1 MPPTLV
7 RFTRSLAFI
16 GVHAAL
22 SYGDSWFAGAALRAA
37 VTVPTKPL
45 VGLHVT
51 QEQDVLPRESL
62 PQVWLEVDGLSGGPL
77 FEAFYRLCLVD
88 GDIVG
93 FRVSG
98 NLLYKGNRISLL
110 E

>member
-1 MPPTLV
+1 VIEAPLTECFGWLPLLAAIADRVYRGQRLAILAVQELAHRLPPSLV

-45 VGLHVT
+45 VGLM
-51 QEQDVLPRESL
+51 VL
-62 PQVWLEVDGLSGGPL
+62 
-77 FEAFYRLCLVD
+77 
-88 GDIVG
+88 IVG
-93 FRVSG
+93 TAR
-98 NLLYKGNRISLL
+98 KM
-110 E
+110 